1 MKKVLSIDLGG
12 TKIAVGVVDSS
23 GKVISRKMAPTPRGD
38 AEQVV
43 SCIAEL
49 SDEVLSSEY
58 TEGNIGL
65 ALPGIVDPEN
75 GTLIRSPS
83 SGWVDVP
90 FTAMIQEKLG
100 MPVVVENDVRACAWA
115 EYHFGAGTHLRSF
128 FWMTISTGIGGAFL
142 SEGRF
147 AGGRMAGEI
156 GHLVVQPEGFLCGC
170 GNKGCLEA
178 EAAGPA
184 WRRKALRLLEQEEFQ
199 GKSVLSTIP
208 PKEID
213 ARRIA
218 EGARKGDALCQT
230 VVGDVSKMLARGLGA
245 IFNILDPDA
254 VFLGGGV
261 AKSFDL
267 IEPLIHPALQN
278 LVLAAKD
285 RTLRILPSSPGYD
298 AALIG
303 AASLVLF
310 PYKS

>member
-1 MKKVLSIDLGG
+1 MGKVLSIDLGG

-23 GKVISRKMAPTPRGD
+23 GKVISRKTASTPQGD

-43 SCIAEL
+43 SRIAEL
-49 SDEVLSSEY
+49 SAEFLPSEY
-58 TEGNIGL
+58 TEAKIGL
-65 ALPGIVDPEN
+65 ALPGIVDPET
-75 GTLIRSPS
+75 GVLIRSPS
-83 SGWVDVP
+83 SGWIHVP
-90 FTAMIQEKLG
+90 FAAMIQEKLG
-100 MPVVVENDVRACAWA
+100 MPVIAENDVRACAWA
-115 EYHFGAGTHLRSF
+115 EYHFGAGIHLRSF
-128 FWMTISTGIGGAFL
+128 FWITISTGIGGAFL

-184 WRRKALRLLEQEEFQ
+184 WRRKALRLLEQEKVQ
-199 GKSVLSTIP
+199 SRSLLSTIP
-208 PKEID
+208 RDEID
-213 ARRIA
+213 ASRIA
-218 EGARKGDALCQT
+218 EGARNGDPLCK
-230 VVGDVSKMLARGLGA
+230 VVVKDVSEMLARGLGA
-245 IFNILDPDA
+245 IFNILDPDS

-267 IEPLIHPALQN
+267 IEPLIHPAMQK
-278 LVLAAKD
+278 LVLASKE
-285 RTLRILPSSPGYD
+285 RTLRILPSALGYD